1 MRSSSKL
8 LSLPLLAFGASHVL
22 ADLAGPRYPAPTDLT
37 SKKSF
42 VADSWS
48 NLTDSLDSIMEEGFP
63 DNLDN
68 PPNALDSRGWL
79 QYVGNLTYSLSM
91 FSLHDDGAGKSLQ
104 FHHESDEVKNGKLGT
119 RKVDG
124 DSIYRLQSI
133 SKLFTMYGALMTLK
147 KSDWSRPLTDIFPE
161 LAKHDAAA
169 EKLPYSYQKWS
180 EVTPFSLASQISGVF
195 PQIPVLQADGLAN
208 IKQALA
214 AGLPYFDPTTDPVAL
229 KLLENPCYGQGILT
243 NESCTTDAYVQ
254 SLKDIPRAHLPWETP
269 EYSNAGFVLFGQVV
283 KNLTGSYYQPW
294 INKKVFSPLGM
305 KDSSAGGVA
314 KNRMGQAVIPDE
326 SVLAFV
332 DGSADTNITMPS
344 GGVFSTTNDL
354 AKLGISILN
363 NTLLPAN
370 VTRWWMKPQS
380 NTAQLDIQVGAPWEI
395 VRSIDPKSGVVTDI
409 YSKSGDGG
417 FVTTWLMLIPDFGV
431 GFTVLTANPVE
442 STRLRIASALA
453 DHMLEKVL
461 PSLWKQSAKEAQK
474 SFGGS
479 YVSTT
484 KGLNSSL
491 TLAVNMTE
499 GAPPGLVVTN
509 FISNST
515 DVLKVWE
522 GTFSTRLVPTAAEDG
537 TITMRG
543 LTTGDLPKTNVTLFS
558 KMMASDWINSPGM
571 LSGGL
576 PENMYVFEV
585 DDKGKATAVTL
596 PGYRVKLERK

>member
-1 MRSSSKL
+1 MRSSSDLL
-8 LSLPLLAFGASHVL
+8 LSLSLLAFGANHVL

-37 SKKSF
+37 SKNSF
-42 VADSWS
+42 VADSWG

-63 DNLDN
+63 ENLDN
-68 PPNALDSRGWL
+68 PPDASDSRGWL

-91 FSLHDDGAGKSLQ
+91 FSLHDDDAGKSLQ
-104 FHHESDEVKNGKLGT
+104 FHHESNEVKNGKLGT

-133 SKLFTMYGALMTLK
+133 SKLFTMYGALMTLNR
-147 KSDWSRPLTDIFPE
+147 SDWERPLTDIFPV

-169 EKLPYSYQKWS
+169 EKLPYSYQKWN

-195 PQIPVLQADGLAN
+195 PQIPLLLADGLASFEE
-208 IKQALA
+208 AVA
-214 AGLPYFDPTTDPVAL
+214 AGLPYFDPTTDPTTS
-229 KLLENPCYGQGILT
+229 KLLENPCYMQGIT
-243 NESCTTDAYVQ
+243 NESCTTDFYVQ

-283 KNLTGSYYQPW
+283 KKLTGRSYKPW
-294 INKKVFSPLGM
+294 INENVFSPLGM

-314 KNRMGQAVIPDE
+314 QSRLGQAVIPNE
-326 SVLAFV
+326 QILTYVN
-332 DGSADTNITMPS
+332 GSADTNITMPS

-354 AKLGISILN
+354 SKLGISILN

-395 VRSIDPKSGVVTDI
+395 VRSTDPKSGVVTDI
-409 YSKSGDGG
+409 YSKSGDGA

-461 PSLWKQSAKEAQK
+461 PSLWKQAAKEAGTN
-474 SFGGS
+474 FGGS

-499 GAPPGLVVTN
+499 GAPPGLVITN

-515 DVLKVWE
+515 DVIKARD
-522 GTFSTRLVPTAAEDG
+522 GIFNTRLVPTTAENG
-537 TITMRG
+537 TISMRG
-543 LTTGDLPKTNVTLFS
+543 LTSGDLPKTNVTLFS
-558 KMMASDWINSPGM
+558 KMMASDWINSPGAFY
-571 LSGGL
+571 GAL
-576 PENMYVFEV
+576 P
-585 DDKGKATAVTL
+585 
-596 PGYRVKLERK
+596 